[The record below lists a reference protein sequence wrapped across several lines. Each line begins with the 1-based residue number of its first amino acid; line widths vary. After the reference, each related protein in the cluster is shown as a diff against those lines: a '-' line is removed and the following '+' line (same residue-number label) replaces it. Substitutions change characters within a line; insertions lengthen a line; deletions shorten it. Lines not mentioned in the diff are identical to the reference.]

1 MIYTLEDLLTKMGA
15 PEVRE
20 NGAMRWHYF
29 DKAGKDTSGFAEIR
43 LIDDGER
50 LIAELTHPGQ
60 PDEKSGRGSTRDENF
75 YLHAQK
81 RGRQY
86 KVTKIAFD
94 GEEYVHPQKS
104 IVELGLS
111 IFHARVLNISILMI
125 EQAFNK
131 GDILDTNGQDKEEAF
146 LFEVTPTAKAPTH
159 EKSWGVVIPF
169 APRAA
174 AKAKLLT
181 VRA

>member
-1 MIYTLEDLLTKMGA
+1 MMYSLEDLLTKMGA

-20 NGAMRWHYF
+20 KGAMRWHYF

-43 LIDDGER
+43 LIEEGER

-60 PDEKSGRGSTRDENF
+60 PDEDNGRGRTRDESF
-75 YLHAQK
+75 YLHAQR

-86 KVTKIAFD
+86 KVTMIAFD
-94 GEEYVHPQKS
+94 GEEYMHPQKS

-131 GDILDTNGQDKEEAF
+131 GDILDTSEQEEAF
-146 LFEVTPTAKAPTH
+146 LFEVPAHAKAPTH

-174 AKAKLLT
+174 ARAKLLT